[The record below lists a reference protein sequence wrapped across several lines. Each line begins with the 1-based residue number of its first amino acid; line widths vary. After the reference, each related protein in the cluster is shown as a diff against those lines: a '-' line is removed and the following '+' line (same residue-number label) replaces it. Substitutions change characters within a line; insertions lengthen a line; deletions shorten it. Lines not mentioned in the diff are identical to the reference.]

1 QILNPN
7 NKIVNKNGE
16 IAKTEDKLLNF
27 SAKTNV
33 FYDNDKLDVCHFV
46 DPNKDDMQKGDYKI
60 NIFSGINLI
69 GNTVFSLK

>member
-1 QILNPN
+1 M
-7 NKIVNKNGE
+7 
-16 IAKTEDKLLNF
+16 F
-27 SAKTNV
+27 
-33 FYDNDKLDVCHFV
+33 FYDNDKLDVCLFV